1 MIDKEV
7 TELTSKII
15 LAIQHSIKVEKAN
28 LHEPLINE
36 NDVQS
41 VTKTLKS
48 NFVSSIGKDIQDFEK
63 NLSDY
68 TKAKYVIAM
77 NSGTSAL
84 HISLLVNKVRE
95 NDEILVPAFT
105 FVASANAIR
114 YCNAIPHFVDS
125 ETTNLGVDVK
135 KLTNYLKT
143 NSKLVNGEC
152 ININT
157 GRRIS
162 SILVVHIF
170 GFVGDIRAL
179 IKLAKKFKLNIIE
192 DATEALGSFKN
203 SKHAGTFGKCG
214 CLSFNGNKIIT
225 TGAGGA
231 LLTNDPKLANHAR
244 HLSTT
249 AKLKHKYE
257 YDHDQIGYNYRMPA
271 INAALGISQLKK
283 LSQFIIAKKK
293 IRNAYF
299 QNFKKISG
307 LKFVEGSKDI
317 DSNFWLNSII
327 LDDKY
332 MEYKNYIID
341 ELNNKGFACRPAW
354 KLINTLKPYLNNP
367 SMNLSQSLKLQN
379 SIINL
384 PSSPILGF

>member
-15 LAIQHSIKVEKAN
+15 LAIQHSIKIEKAN

-36 NDVQS
+36 DDVKS
-41 VTKTLKS
+41 VTETLKT

-84 HISLLVNKVRE
+84 HISLLVNNVKE
-95 NDEILVPAFT
+95 NDEILVPALT
-105 FVASANAIR
+105 FVASANAIK
-114 YCNAIPHFVDS
+114 YCKAIPHFVDS

-135 KLTNYLKT
+135 KLTKYLKK

-162 SILVVHIF
+162 AILVVHIF
-170 GFVGDIRAL
+170 GFIGDMRAL
-179 IKLAKKFKLNIIE
+179 IKLAKDFKLNIIE

-231 LLTNDPKLANHAR
+231 LLTNDPNLANHAR

-283 LSQFIIAKKK
+283 LSQFIVAKKK
-293 IRNAYF
+293 IRNAYL

-307 LKFVEGSKDI
+307 LKFIEGSKDI

-332 MEYKNYIID
+332 IEYKNYIID
-341 ELNNKGFACRPAW
+341 ELNNKGFRMQAC
-354 KLINTLKPYLNNP
+354 LEINKYIKALFK
-367 SMNLSQSLKLQN
+367 
-379 SIINL
+379 
-384 PSSPILGF
+384 

>member
-1 MIDKEV
+1 MVNKEV
-7 TELTSKII
+7 SELTSKII
-15 LAIQHSIKVEKAN
+15 LAIRHSINTEKAN

-36 NDVQS
+36 DDVKS
-41 VTKTLKS
+41 VTKTLET

-84 HISLLVNKVRE
+84 HISLLVNNVKE
-95 NDEILVPAFT
+95 NDEILLPALT
-105 FVASANAIR
+105 FVASANAIS
-114 YCNAIPHFVDS
+114 YCQAIPHFVDS
-125 ETTNLGVDVK
+125 ETTNLGIDVK
-135 KLTNYLKT
+135 KLTKYLKK
-143 NSKLVNGEC
+143 NSKFINGEC

-162 SILVVHIF
+162 ALLVVHIF
-170 GFVGDIRAL
+170 GFIGDMRAL
-179 IKLAKKFKLNIIE
+179 IKLAKDFKLKIIE

-203 SKHAGTFGKCG
+203 FKHAGTFGKCG

-231 LLTNDPKLANHAR
+231 LLTNDLNLANHAR

-271 INAALGISQLKK
+271 INAALGKSQLKK
-283 LSQFIIAKKK
+283 LSQFIVAKKK
-293 IRNAYF
+293 IRNAYL

-307 LKFVEGSKDI
+307 LKFIEGSKDI

-367 SMNLSQSLKLQN
+367 SMNLSQSFKLQN

-384 PSSPILGF
+384 PSSPLLGL